1 MLVESHAMS
10 ACRDERRSFPSRNAD
25 GFFKTFPGG
34 GVIETRTV
42 ATAQIEQDAMLVRS
56 HLAGALQNF
65 DALLIFIALPRRSRF
80 GEHLS
85 QRILGIWK
93 LSVHEC
99 VENKGCVNSSKPS
112 SQKNQI
118 F

>member
-10 ACRDERRSFPSRNAD
+10 ACRDERRSFPSRNLD

-42 ATAQIEQDAMLVRS
+42 TTAQIEQDAMLVRG

-65 DALLIFIALPRRSRF
+65 YALLIFIALPRRRSL
-80 GEHLS
+80 GQHLS
-85 QRILGIWK
+85 QRILWIWK

-99 VENKGCVNSSKPS
+99 AENKGCGDSSKPS
-112 SQKNQI
+112 LRKDQT